1 MELLKKE
8 EVNVIENT
16 YTLQDET
23 SVFYYKELID
33 SKGRV
38 VDAFLRDKDGFEIDD
53 AGLLEEV
60 EEFIDSLE
68 QLDIQKW
75 VRTFKYNK
83 KQTAMA
89 KKKLREWEIPMNLSN
104 QERVLYKMT
113 VVDQINNSAKIAT
126 ENFQ

>member
-68 QLDIQKW
+68 
-75 VRTFKYNK
+75 
-83 KQTAMA
+83 
-89 KKKLREWEIPMNLSN
+89 
-104 QERVLYKMT
+104 
-113 VVDQINNSAKIAT
+113 
-126 ENFQ
+126 

>member
-23 SVFYYKELID
+23 SVFYYKEFIN
-33 SKGRV
+33 SKGKV

-53 AGLLEEV
+53 PSLLEEV

-68 QLDIQKW
+68 
-75 VRTFKYNK
+75 
-83 KQTAMA
+83 
-89 KKKLREWEIPMNLSN
+89 
-104 QERVLYKMT
+104 
-113 VVDQINNSAKIAT
+113 
-126 ENFQ
+126 